1 MRVSVVFG
9 RLWPVKK
16 GRCKLIGNRF
26 VIPHDT
32 IPSNV
37 TGHFWRTKTQSINM
51 KLFTN
56 CSNCKTEISF
66 STWYSDRV
74 EFKKSKG
81 DNVKLTCKSCNK
93 TDKYHINS
101 IKAKKSKFALLIAF
115 IIFLIGTPILLLF
128 LWDYFLKVNYF
139 YGMLG
144 LLIPLTIP
152 SVIYMVISKNESSRV
167 RLFNNS

>member
-1 MRVSVVFG
+1 
-9 RLWPVKK
+9 
-16 GRCKLIGNRF
+16 
-26 VIPHDT
+26 
-32 IPSNV
+32 
-37 TGHFWRTKTQSINM
+37 M

-81 DNVKLTCKSCNK
+81 DSLNLNCKSCNK
-93 TDKYHINS
+93 TDKYYIDK
-101 IKAKKSKFALLIAF
+101 IKAKESKFALLIAF
-115 IIFLIGTPILLLF
+115 FFFLIGTPILLFF
-128 LWDYFLKVNYF
+128 LWDYFFKVNYF

-152 SVIYMVISKNESSRV
+152 SIIYMVISKNESSKV
-167 RLFNNS
+167 KLFNRS